1 MQLLVKKRTKTH
13 TQKKSQN
20 KENQPTNQPTLKC
33 QLIQKSAKNRKEP
46 ETPMV
51 ELQLMKLNHCISLY
65 PFLK

>member
-13 TQKKSQN
+13 TQKKITKQG
-20 KENQPTNQPTLKC
+20 KPTNQPTLKC